1 MKLNDFYLIKLFR
14 AYRFSTA
21 LWLIPLC
28 ISLFLFV
35 FFSRAEAES
44 LSGRFET
51 AAEGGNLI
59 GALHLTLPQGFHAY
73 AHDPGDAGRPTT
85 LRFSVDGGAPQAVW
99 YPEGAVQRDFYD
111 PSATIFVYESEVTLY
126 VLLPAVDAGKTYT
139 ADVSMLL
146 CSTRN
151 CMPVNQQFQGVVPRA
166 DLPLADVPWASRW
179 RGLKKQPPRFFEGGA
194 AQALPAF
201 GTDSS
206 LTTGSDQVPAEG
218 QGSVSSDGKSEGIAR
233 WLAAQNGEAAPA
245 SDKKLEEEKGQKALP
260 PPDGFVSL
268 TPRYMDESMEISGL
282 GKALLFG
289 ILAGLLLNAMPCV
302 LPVLTFKVSGLLMVG
317 GYDKEGLK
325 NFRRHN
331 ICFAAGVM
339 TLFSALALVLGL
351 ADLMW
356 GQLYQSQPVLL
367 VMLLLVFL
375 MGLSMLGVFTLPV
388 IDLKTGTNTKNPCL
402 QAYFTGLVSTFL
414 ATPCSGPLLG
424 GVLGWAFTQPLMVVV
439 VVFWAVGLGMA
450 LPYVLFSIWP
460 VLARILPKP
469 GAWMH
474 VFERV
479 VGFFLLGTAL
489 YLLSI
494 LPVEK
499 HMQVLSVLLV
509 VALCAWLWGQFC
521 GISAPPL
528 RRRVVG
534 LVSLGLLLAS
544 IVWVLRPVAPLPQW
558 RDFTPQTF
566 EATLGQK
573 PMLLEFTADWCPN
586 CKFMEATVLT
596 DERLRRLQARY
607 GMELVRVDLTNANA
621 YAVRLLEALGSKS
634 IPLTAL
640 FPAGS
645 EATAP
650 LVLRDVYGGETLE
663 RALGE
668 AFGK

>member
-1 MKLNDFYLIKLFR
+1 MKFKNNFLKKFFNPKNVPLI
-14 AYRFSTA
+14 
-21 LWLIPLC
+21 LWLMPLC
-28 ISLFLFV
+28 MTLSLIV
-35 FFSRAEAES
+35 FSGQVRANP
-44 LSGRFET
+44 LGVRLET
-51 AAEGGNLI
+51 AQDGDAVV
-59 GALHLTLPQGFHAY
+59 GALRLTLPKDVHAY

-85 LRFSVDGGAPQAVW
+85 LRFSVAGGPAQAVW

-111 PSATIFVYESEVTLY
+111 PSATIFVYEGEVTLY
-126 VLLPAVDAGKTYT
+126 VLLSREDEGKPYM
-139 ADVSMLL
+139 ADISMLL

-151 CMPVNQQFQGVVPRA
+151 CMPVNQQVKEVVPQA
-166 DLPLADVPWASRW
+166 TQPLEAMPWAAQW
-179 RGLKKQPPRFFEGGA
+179 RSLKKQPPRSVA
-194 AQALPAF
+194 DDA
-201 GTDSS
+201 
-206 LTTGSDQVPAEG
+206 AEG
-218 QGSVSSDGKSEGIAR
+218 VQLFGEAPAIADRQGTPADAPEAGRSEGIAR
-233 WLAAQNGEAAPA
+233 WLESQGETVGAGNGSAAVEG
-245 SDKKLEEEKGQKALP
+245 GQVQKPLP
-260 PPDGFVSL
+260 PMDDFVSL
-268 TPRYMDESMEISGL
+268 TPRYINESMEISSL

-317 GYDKEGLK
+317 GCDKEGLK
-325 NFRRHN
+325 HFRRHN

-356 GQLYQSQPVLL
+356 GQLYQNQAVLL

-388 IDLKTGTNTKNPCL
+388 IDLKTGANTKNPCL

-424 GVLGWAFTQPLMVVV
+424 GVLGWAFTQPLMVVM
-439 VVFWAVGLGMA
+439 VVFWSVGLGMA

-474 VFERV
+474 IFERV
-479 VGFFLLGTAL
+479 VGFFLMGTAL

-509 VALCAWLWGQFC
+509 VALCAWLWGQYC

-528 RRRVVG
+528 RRKVVG
-534 LVSLGLLLAS
+534 VACLGLLLAS
-544 IVWVLRPVAPLPQW
+544 FMWVLRPVAPLPQW
-558 RDFTPQTF
+558 REFSPQTF
-566 EATLGQK
+566 EAGLGKK

-607 GMELVRVDLTNANA
+607 NMELVRVDLTNANA

-640 FPAGS
+640 FPAGDM
-645 EATAP
+645 ATAP
-650 LVLRDVYGGETLE
+650 LVLRDVYGSDSLE
-663 RALGE
+663 QAMRDV
-668 AFGK
+668 FGR